1 MLKRR
6 GFTLIELLVAVVLL
20 GIVGLTVARVLTSML
35 RVTQAQVLLARS
47 QGTARTGSLALPSE
61 FREIGYD
68 TIPGITNQ
76 SDLAA
81 IAAHRLT
88 FRAMRGM
95 GVSCAVTFGG
105 ANGGMDAIWI
115 RIPTWGMNDV
125 PATTDSLLV
134 FVENDRNQGGDDQ
147 WVPIDVQ
154 DIDKGATCGADNAI
168 KLTLKSEPTHLP
180 AGSGGNSVV
189 NGAQFFVGAPVRWFE
204 QMEYGPVIDATTGK
218 AYVGAR
224 SINKGQNTLSPVLG
238 PIPDTLSFALT
249 YYDVNGNVLNPATA
263 TKFDVRSI
271 GIDLTGTTSS
281 GISLGGGSSRA
292 RGSSAIFTRV
302 ALRNVLRP

>member
-6 GFTLIELLVAVVLL
+6 GFTLIELLVAIVLL

-35 RVTQAQVLLARS
+35 RVSQAQVLLARS

-68 TIPGITNQ
+68 TIPNQGNQ
-76 SDLAA
+76 SDLIA

-95 GVSCAVTFGG
+95 GVSCHATF
-105 ANGGMDAIWI
+105 NGPNTGMDAIWI
-115 RIPTWGMNDV
+115 LTQTWGMNAL
-125 PATTDSLLV
+125 PAVTDSVLL

-147 WVPIDVQ
+147 WVPIEIQDV
-154 DIDKGATCGADNAI
+154 DKSATCGANNAI
-168 KLTLKSEPTHLP
+168 KFTLKSEPRHLP
-180 AGSGGNSVV
+180 LGAGGVI
-189 NGAQFFVGAPVRWFE
+189 NGAQFFDGAPVRWFE
-204 QMEYGPVIDATTGK
+204 EMEYGPVVDATTGK

-224 SINKGQNTLSPVLG
+224 SINKGQNALSAVLG
-238 PIPDTLSFALT
+238 PMPDTLSFALT
-249 YYDVNGNVLNPATA
+249 YYDVDGNVLDPATA

-271 GIDLTGTTSS
+271 GIDLTGTTSN

-292 RGSSAIFTRV
+292 RGSSPIFTRV

>member
-47 QGTARTGSLALPSE
+47 QGTARTSSLALPSE

-68 TIPGITNQ
+68 TIPGVTNE
-76 SDLAA
+76 SDLIA

-88 FRAMRGM
+88 FRAARGM
-95 GVSCAVTFGG
+95 GVSCNVTFTG
-105 ANGGMDAIWI
+105 GGMSAIWV
-115 RIPTWGMNDV
+115 RKPMWGMNT
-125 PATTDSLLV
+125 PAADTDSLLI
-134 FVENDRNQGGDDQ
+134 FVENDRNQGSDDQ
-147 WVPIDVQ
+147 WVPITYSSV
-154 DIDKGATCGADNAI
+154 DKNSTCGADAAVRYNLSSAPI
-168 KLTLKSEPTHLP
+168 HKP
-180 AGSGGNSVV
+180 GGAVI
-189 NGAQFFVGAPVRWFE
+189 NGAEFFVGAPVRWFE
-204 QMEYGPVIDATTGK
+204 EMEYGPVVDASGR

-224 SINKGQNTLSPVLG
+224 SINQGQNALSPVFG
-238 PIPDTLSFALT
+238 PLADTLSFSLT
-249 YYDVNGNVLNPATA
+249 YYDVNGSVLDPTTA

-271 GIDLTGTTSS
+271 GIDLSGTTSS

-292 RGSSAIFTRV
+292 RGSSPIFTRV

>member
-47 QGTARTGSLALPSE
+47 QGTARTSSLALPSE

-68 TIPGITNQ
+68 TIPGAANQ
-76 SDLAA
+76 SDLIA

-95 GVSCAVTFGG
+95 GVSCNVTFGG
-105 ANGGMDAIWI
+105 AGGGMDAIWV
-115 RIPTWGMNDV
+115 RKPTWGMNN
-125 PATTDSLLV
+125 PAADTDSLLV

-147 WVPIDVQ
+147 WVPITYSSV
-154 DIDKGATCGADNAI
+154 DKNSTCGADAAVRYNLSSA
-168 KLTLKSEPTHLP
+168 PTHNPL
-180 AGSGGNSVV
+180 GLGGLILAS
-189 NGAQFFVGAPVRWFE
+189 QFFVGAPVRWFE
-204 QMEYGPVIDATTGK
+204 RMEYGPVVDASGR

-224 SINKGQNTLSPVLG
+224 SINQGQNALQAVFG
-238 PIPDTLSFALT
+238 PISDTLSFTLT
-249 YYDVNGNVLNPATA
+249 YYDVNGNVLNPTTA

-271 GIDLTGTTSS
+271 GIDLTGTTST
-281 GISLGGGSSRA
+281 GITLGGGSTRA
-292 RGSSAIFTRV
+292 RGSSPIFTRV